1 MDAKVG
7 VLVRRHIG
15 RMFNFDEENNYGSWR
30 RFMRVRVEID
40 VEEPLQQ
47 DLVIEREE
55 VENIKIVFKYEKLG
69 KFCFVC
75 GAIGHTE
82 NFCSDKY

>member
-1 MDAKVG
+1 MPMNTIEIWAQIHQLSFEFMDAKVG
-7 VLVRRHIG
+7 VLVGSHIE
-15 RMFNFDEENNYGSWR
+15 RMVKFDEENNYGPWR

-55 VENIKIVFKYEKLG
+55 
-69 KFCFVC
+69 
-75 GAIGHTE
+75 
-82 NFCSDKY
+82 S

>member
-1 MDAKVG
+1 
-7 VLVRRHIG
+7 
-15 RMFNFDEENNYGSWR
+15 MFNFDEENNYGSWR

>member
-1 MDAKVG
+1 
-7 VLVRRHIG
+7 
-15 RMFNFDEENNYGSWR
+15 
-30 RFMRVRVEID
+30 MRVWVEID

-55 VENIKIVFKYEKLG
+55 GENIKIVFKYEKLG